1 MKINFTTVNT
11 GGFKPVEGGPSRPVD
26 PSDAQLVEDNTDY
39 SPQQMVDSTDYL
51 SPQLSE
57 NLWADGG
64 PDAAGFNDLK
74 DKING
79 AMPDDD
85 EPGIF
90 EGGGGNLHFGGIS
103 VIPGA
108 TSDKGGIKKYS

>member
-26 PSDAQLVEDNTDY
+26 PSDAQLVEDKTDY
-39 SPQQMVDSTDYL
+39 SPQQMVDSTDY
-51 SPQLSE
+51 SPQLYE

-64 PDAAGFNDLK
+64 PNADKFKDLK

-85 EPGIF
+85 EPG
-90 EGGGGNLHFGGIS
+90 LADDGIGF
-103 VIPGA
+103 IPGA
-108 TSDKGGIKKYS
+108 TPDKSGIKKYS

>member
-11 GGFKPVEGGPSRPVD
+11 GGFKPVEGAPSQPVD
-26 PSDAQLVEDNTDY
+26 PSNVQLHENTTDY
-39 SPQQMVDSTDYL
+39 SPQQMVNTTDSS

-64 PDAAGFNDLK
+64 PNASKFSDLK
-74 DKING
+74 NNRP
-79 AMPDDD
+79 MPDDD

-90 EGGGGNLHFGGIS
+90 EGGGGGNLHFGGIS

-108 TSDKGGIKKYS
+108 TSDKGGIKKHS